1 MDTQTST
8 SIFTDSRDGETYK
21 TIKIGNQIWMAE
33 NLRYKS
39 EGSYAYDDNESL
51 VKTHGRLYHW
61 QNAISAIPE
70 G

>member
-39 EGSYAYDDNESL
+39 EGS
-51 VKTHGRLYHW
+51 
-61 QNAISAIPE
+61 
-70 G
+70 